1 MLKWFTQEI
10 TVSYSDAKKK
20 MPERVGNM
28 VDFYSTRLVQYYPE
42 GNMPAE
48 IIGTDEELPTQ
59 TPMNMIR
66 YAPVSTAGMRDF
78 TGCAKSNGCVR
89 RFKWYCSLPMP
100 TST

>member
-1 MLKWFTQEI
+1 
-10 TVSYSDAKKK
+10 

-66 YAPVSTAGMRDF
+66 YAPVSTTRTAIPRISTRSILKFCRAG
-78 TGCAKSNGCVR
+78 
-89 RFKWYCSLPMP
+89 L
-100 TST
+100 